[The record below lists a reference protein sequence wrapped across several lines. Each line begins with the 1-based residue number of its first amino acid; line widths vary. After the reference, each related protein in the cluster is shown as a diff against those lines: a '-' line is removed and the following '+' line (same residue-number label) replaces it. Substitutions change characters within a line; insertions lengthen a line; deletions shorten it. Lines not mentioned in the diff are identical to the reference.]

1 MFQENRYLKK
11 QIKFLNKN
19 NKGFDKSS
27 KQNYIKA
34 EYLISE
40 DETNQDI
47 RILNHDEEKEEYSY
61 DSYGAGYHITG
72 ADNKEEIEESCTIYF
87 GNNPISF
94 RETFNFYKPGKYT
107 FTFEFKYKL
116 ENINRLFYDCAN
128 LFSVDFSHFDSSGI
142 KELSS
147 IFENCSNLKYIDFSR
162 FYLPKGKAS
171 DNIFYG
177 VHNKCRLI
185 TKDKNLENIFESD
198 KTNYE
203 HKDDYFDDYF
213 D

>member
-1 MFQENRYLKK
+1 M
-11 QIKFLNKN
+11 
-19 NKGFDKSS
+19 
-27 KQNYIKA
+27 
-34 EYLISE
+34 
-40 DETNQDI
+40 
-47 RILNHDEEKEEYSY
+47 
-61 DSYGAGYHITG
+61 
-72 ADNKEEIEESCTIYF
+72 
-87 GNNPISF
+87 
-94 RETFNFYKPGKYT
+94 
-107 FTFEFKYKL
+107 
-116 ENINRLFYDCAN
+116 FYDCEN

-177 VHNKCRLI
+177 IHNKCRLI